1 MQRNAKARGRA
12 RGRGGGARGNGRGST
27 DDRSG
32 STGPA
37 TGLCLAAGTW
47 ATTNRTHALQPHEAC
62 PRVLSAYSDLNT
74 PALRAEKLCCS
85 RPEQLEQL
93 AALRH
98 ETCDGV
104 ELRLTDALEALRDT
118 RVVFLGDSLM
128 QNVFEAL
135 TTALHREGH
144 AFRARRWNPERQLGR
159 EHYDESGGV
168 CALRNSGR
176 APVGGSIVDLEF
188 SRPARGAAR
197 CRVLGVNASS
207 RALRYQNACDNA
219 PASALHVPLTRTT
232 FTMHRLNGNFS
243 RDATSPAV
251 RRGAMEKELARCIA
265 PAHSFDGRIA
275 AASADADLV
284 IANLGAWYN
293 NVPSKDAKDGSGAM
307 SGEALAARYEDDL
320 GHLLRRLRAHERRVE
335 EGRPPPRVLLMESV
349 VQHFPESGGT
359 GLWDA
364 ARKYKRCH
372 RQCAPLGDEQALDW
386 RNAALHRVAA
396 REGFD
401 VPSQVVPLASLLRP
415 LHGLH
420 HNLKGCGPDCT
431 HYCYSPVLWSA
442 LLDGVYRRIVNGARG
457 RGAGLPSYLV

>member
-1 MQRNAKARGRA
+1 MCWPGR
-12 RGRGGGARGNGRGST
+12 
-27 DDRSG
+27 
-32 STGPA
+32 TGPA

-144 AFRARRWNPERQLGR
+144 AFRARRWNP
-159 EHYDESGGV
+159 SASSAASTTTSPAA
-168 CALRNSGR
+168 CARCAIR
-176 APVGGSIVDLEF
+176 
-188 SRPARGAAR
+188 AAR
-197 CRVLGVNASS
+197 RSAARSSTSNSRGRRAAWRAAGCSASTRR
-207 RALRYQNACDNA
+207 RARSATRQACDNA
-219 PASALHVPLTRTT
+219 PASALHVPATRTT

-335 EGRPPPRVLLMESV
+335 EG
-349 VQHFPESGGT
+349 
-359 GLWDA
+359 
-364 ARKYKRCH
+364 
-372 RQCAPLGDEQALDW
+372 
-386 RNAALHRVAA
+386 
-396 REGFD
+396 
-401 VPSQVVPLASLLRP
+401 
-415 LHGLH
+415 
-420 HNLKGCGPDCT
+420 
-431 HYCYSPVLWSA
+431 
-442 LLDGVYRRIVNGARG
+442 DGRRRAC
-457 RGAGLPSYLV
+457 S